1 MMIITQIDFFQQVMM
16 MLMEKGNS
24 DRTLIYNHSIKIR
37 VNLLR
42 ASNDKVM
49 AGKLGSFLVGLSLLL
64 NRVKQKRVSSGKR
77 KKKKKQKAIP
87 RPRPRPR
94 TEKENQNHKPIW
106 K

>member
-1 MMIITQIDFFQQVMM
+1 MM
-16 MLMEKGNS
+16 MLMKKGKS
-24 DRTLIYNHSIKIR
+24 DRTLIYNHPIKIS

-49 AGKLGSFLVGLSLLL
+49 AGNKLGSFLVGLSLLL
-64 NRVKQKRVSSGKR
+64 NRVKQKRVSSGKG
-77 KKKKKQKAIP
+77 KNEKQKA
-87 RPRPRPR
+87 RPRPRTR

>member
-1 MMIITQIDFFQQVMM
+1 
-16 MLMEKGNS
+16 MEKGKS
-24 DRTLIYNHSIKIR
+24 DRTLIYNHPIKIR

-42 ASNDKVM
+42 AGNDKFM

-64 NRVKQKRVSSGKR
+64 NRVKQKRVSSGKW
-77 KKKKKQKAIP
+77 KNKKQKARTRP
-87 RPRPRPR
+87 RPRPRTR